1 MQNSELAAAARR
13 QNIRYATAQVE
24 ENRRQRRL
32 CWQAEAKLLWEQW
45 HTDPLFL
52 LGIGLYWGE
61 GHKSARCPRLRL
73 SNSDLRLLRV
83 WLAWCQ
89 RFLLGVPLRYELNLH
104 ANCDANAAR
113 RYWEEYL
120 GIKIIYTWVA
130 VSAASKHKRNTLPN
144 GTLNIRVGR
153 GSLEWYTK
161 MMIWLE
167 LAQDLP
173 FTPASAIRVPSES

>member
-1 MQNSELAAAARR
+1 MSSSELALAQRRLSVQRAR
-13 QNIRYATAQVE
+13 AQVE

-32 CWQAEAKLLWEQW
+32 RWQAEAKLLWEKW

-61 GHKSARCPRLRL
+61 GYKSPLCPRLQL
-73 SNSDLRLLRV
+73 SNTDVHLLRV
-83 WLAWCQ
+83 WIAWCQ
-89 RFLLGVPLRYELNLH
+89 RFLPRVPLQSSLNLH
-104 ANCDANAAR
+104 PNCDADAAR
-113 RYWEEYL
+113 RFWEEQL
-120 GIKIIYTWVA
+120 DIKIGYVWVA
-130 VSAASKHKRNTLPN
+130 ASTASKRRRNTLPN

-167 LAQDLP
+167 LAHDLP
-173 FTPASAIRVPSES
+173 FMSTWPLIARRG